1 MQSTIKAM
9 LLGIVIAVLAIP
21 AVAQSGSNLDMEIL
35 AEKMKAD
42 KKLLIAMNMNL
53 TDGEA
58 KNFWPVYDKYQKEL
72 LQLNQN
78 IVEVIGEYA
87 EAYNKGP
94 VSNDLS
100 KKLIKEMLAVKAAEV
115 KLMVSVVDKLEK
127 VLPTTKVA
135 RYIQMENKIR
145 ALINYDLAA
154 KIPLIY

>member
-72 LQLNQN
+72 QQLNQN
-78 IVEVIGEYA
+78 IGEVIGEYA

-115 KLMVSVVDKLEK
+115 KLMVSVADKLEE

>member
-72 LQLNQN
+72 QQLNQN
-78 IVEVIGEYA
+78 IGEVIGEYA

-115 KLMVSVVDKLEK
+115 KLMVSVADKLEK